1 MVFSPIIYRITIQMT
16 TEAIPK
22 RACHIELSIAS
33 FISALPVKGAEFKS
47 HFSMRRYSPEVTVDR
62 LEVSVFTV
70 PTSSPESDGTLEWNK
85 TTLVL
90 VEALGAGKQGLGY
103 SYADEATATLIQKTL
118 SGVVSGS
125 DALAPTAA
133 YASMWRRIRNLGR
146 PGICSM
152 AISAVDCALWDLKA
166 RLLELPLVTLLGQ
179 LRQGAPLYGSGG
191 FTSYTDRQLAQQLSG
206 WVKQGIP
213 RVKMKIGRDAQRDV
227 ERVRVARRAIGS
239 GPELYVDANG
249 AYTRKQ
255 ALAQAQRFAEFD
267 VRWFEEP
274 VSSDDLEGLRLL
286 RDRAPAKMDI
296 AAGEY
301 GYDIFY
307 FQRMLTAGAVDVQ
320 QADITRCG
328 GVTAFL
334 QIASLC
340 QAHNVPLSGHTAP
353 ALHTHVAC
361 AVPLFKN
368 LEYFHDHVRIE
379 QMLFDG
385 LPQLVAGE
393 LRPDL
398 SRPGTGLELKRANAQ
413 KFAA

>member
-1 MVFSPIIYRITIQMT
+1 
-16 TEAIPK
+16 
-22 RACHIELSIAS
+22 
-33 FISALPVKGAEFKS
+33 
-47 HFSMRRYSPEVTVDR
+47 MRKHSPEVTVDR
-62 LEVSVFTV
+62 LAVSAFTI
-70 PTSSPESDGTLEWNK
+70 PTSSPEADGTLEWNK

-90 VEALGAGKQGLGY
+90 VEVSGGGHQGLGY

-118 SGVVSGS
+118 SDVVSGA
-125 DALAPTAA
+125 DALSPTAA

-166 RLLELPLVTLLGQ
+166 RLLDLPLVTLLGQ
-179 LRQGAPLYGSGG
+179 VREGAPLYGSGG

-213 RVKMKIGRDAQRDV
+213 RVKMKIGRDAERDV

-239 GPELYVDANG
+239 QPELYVDANG

-255 ALAQAQRFAEFD
+255 ALAQSQCFTEFD

-301 GYDIFY
+301 GYDVFY
-307 FQRMLTAGAVDVQ
+307 FQRMLAAGAVDVQ

-328 GVTAFL
+328 GVTGFL
-334 QIASLC
+334 QVASLC

-385 LPQLVAGE
+385 LPQLIAGE
-393 LRPDL
+393 LRPDR
-398 SRPGTGLELKRANAQ
+398 SRPGTGLELKRTNAQ